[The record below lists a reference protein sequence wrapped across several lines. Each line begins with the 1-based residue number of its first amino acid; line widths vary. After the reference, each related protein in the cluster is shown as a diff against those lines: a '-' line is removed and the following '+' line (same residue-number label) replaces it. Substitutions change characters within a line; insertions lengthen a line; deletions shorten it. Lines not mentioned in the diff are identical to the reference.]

1 MHLIEDSQR
10 HNKILLNLLFANHT
24 KWLNTLKHLSAVA
37 SVFGHFVG
45 LVLQITLYM
54 QNWLKIFKTVVS
66 YGK

>member
-10 HNKILLNLLFANHT
+10 RNKILLNLLFANHT

-45 LVLQITLYM
+45 LVLKGLTHILTL
-54 QNWLKIFKTVVS
+54 FS
-66 YGK
+66 FDSP